1 MAVNLRTR
9 TGWYIA
15 PNVFGAIA
23 KAAPER
29 VQAATGL
36 PVAINIYGRDPE
48 GAIYSDHLFMGGGQ
62 GGSAGQDG
70 VSSLLWPTSAAN
82 TSIELFET
90 RVPVL
95 VLEKSYVADSGGPG
109 RHRGGLGQRVRVRK
123 LGDDGQVTIV
133 SLYPEGV
140 AIETPG
146 LFGGAP
152 GGRA

>member
-36 PVAINIYGRDPE
+36 PVAVNIYGRDPD

-62 GGSAGQDG
+62 GGSAGHDG
-70 VSSLLWPTSAAN
+70 VSALLWPTSAAN
-82 TSIELFET
+82 TSIELFEQ

-95 VLEKSYVADSGGPG
+95 VVEKTYIADSAGPG
-109 RHRGGLGQRVRVRK
+109 RSRGG
-123 LGDDGQVTIV
+123 
-133 SLYPEGV
+133 
-140 AIETPG
+140 
-146 LFGGAP
+146 GGARGALP
-152 GGRA
+152 ARQRRGRPPRGAGSPPTG